1 MMHLIVRKCY
11 GIGGPGRIRTFDVS
25 HVPDLQSGAFATGL
39 PTHMIAGLTAGIG
52 FGDLRETR
60 THNFRLERA
69 ASITN

>member
-52 FGDLRETR
+52 FG
-60 THNFRLERA
+60 
-69 ASITN
+69 IV